1 MPLDAVMNPVA
12 PSPKPNLRTRRYW
25 FRLIRLFVMALLAAL
40 FLLPTAM
47 GALGAWALT
56 HPGCYPGA
64 DPGQYGMPYE
74 DVAFP
79 SSRNIIQQGYFI
91 PGDNGATLIV
101 VPAYSSGRGA
111 ELHYADMFH
120 RAGFNVLTVNSRTC
134 TSRGMHSLGY
144 QEVEDVEAA
153 YNYLST
159 RPDVNPERVSLH
171 GFSSAGATSLMAA
184 AQLPQIRSVTAEG
197 GYHDFGAMLGIE
209 NPRTVF
215 DRLFTFG
222 ATITYTLVTGDDI
235 GRLNPLEAVGQIAP
249 RPLLLIYGSQE
260 VSLPGARL
268 MLERA
273 LQNGVDAELWIVN
286 GAGHG
291 NYLSVAPDEYVRRV
305 VTFHSA
311 ALLDN
316 QRIP

>member
-1 MPLDAVMNPVA
+1 MNPVA

-25 FRLIRLFVMALLAAL
+25 FRLIRLFVVALVTAL
-40 FLLPTAM
+40 FLLPTAL

-56 HPGCYPGA
+56 HPGCFLGA
-64 DPGQYGMPYE
+64 TAAEHGFEHYE
-74 DVAFP
+74 EVSFP
-79 SSRNIIQQGYFI
+79 STRGITQQGYFF

-111 ELHYADMFH
+111 ELHYADVFH
-120 RAGFNVLTVNSRTC
+120 HAGFNVLSINSRTC
-134 TSRGMHSLGY
+134 TSRGLHSLGY

-153 YNYLST
+153 YAYLST

-184 AQLPQIRSVTAEG
+184 AQMPRIRSVTAEG
-197 GYHDFGAMLGIE
+197 GYHDFAAMLGVE
-209 NPRTVF
+209 NPRTFF

-222 ATITYTLVTGDDI
+222 ATISYTLITGDDI
-235 GRLNPLEAVGQIAP
+235 GKLNPLDAIGQIAP
-249 RPLLLIYGSQE
+249 RPVLLIYGSEE

-273 LQNGVDAELWIVN
+273 VQNGVDAQLWVVD

-291 NYLSVAPDEYVRRV
+291 NYLSIAPDEYVQRV
-305 VTFHSA
+305 VAFHSA
-311 ALLDN
+311 ALLDGRTT
-316 QRIP
+316 Q